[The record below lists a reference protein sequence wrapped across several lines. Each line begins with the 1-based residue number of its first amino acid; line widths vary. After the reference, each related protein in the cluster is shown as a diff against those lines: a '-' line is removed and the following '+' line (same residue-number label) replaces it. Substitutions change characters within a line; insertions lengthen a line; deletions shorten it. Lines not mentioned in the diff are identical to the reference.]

1 MGSIE
6 IDKLSPKTIIVISK
20 LVYGNQGSGTF
31 DLDDLNKAIKKL
43 GIHTD
48 FNLDVS
54 FVYEVIQLN
63 EQKFQTNTISIENL
77 ILPELQD
84 LDVEYYKT
92 YSEIVTYYYQKDL
105 QSYSKKKAIVDN
117 FFRYEGSDYVDIDYL
132 TEDDKDYGDTEYLDG
147 GISDIN

>member
-20 LVYGNQGSGTF
+20 LVYEREGTGTF
-31 DLDDLNKAIKKL
+31 DLHDLNKAIKKL
-43 GIHTD
+43 GIYTD

-77 ILPELQD
+77 ILPELKD
-84 LDVEYYKT
+84 IEVDYYKT
-92 YSEIVTYYYQKDL
+92 YSEMVTYYYKKEF
-105 QSYSKKKAIVDN
+105 QSYSKERAIVNN
-117 FFRYEGSDYVDIDYL
+117 FFRYEGSDYEDVDYMV
-132 TEDDKDYGDTEYLDG
+132 EDDKEYGDSEYMDG
-147 GISDIN
+147 GISEIT

>member
-20 LVYGNQGSGTF
+20 LVYERQGTGTF

-43 GIHTD
+43 GIYTD

-77 ILPELQD
+77 ILPELKD
-84 LDVEYYKT
+84 IEVDYYKT
-92 YSEIVTYYYQKDL
+92 YSEMVTYYYKKEF
-105 QSYSKKKAIVDN
+105 QSYSKERAIVDN
-117 FFRYEGSDYVDIDYL
+117 FFRYEGSDYEDVDYMV
-132 TEDDKDYGDTEYLDG
+132 EDDKEYGDSEYMDG
-147 GISDIN
+147 GISEIT

>member
-20 LVYGNQGSGTF
+20 LVYERQGTGTF

-43 GIHTD
+43 GIYTD

-77 ILPELQD
+77 ILPELKD
-84 LDVEYYKT
+84 IEVDYYKT
-92 YSEIVTYYYQKDL
+92 YSEMVTYYYKREFK
-105 QSYSKKKAIVDN
+105 SYSKKRAIVDN
-117 FFRYEGSDYVDIDYL
+117 FFRYEGSDYEDVDYMV
-132 TEDDKDYGDTEYLDG
+132 ENDKEYGDSEYMDG
-147 GISDIN
+147 GISEIT

>member
-43 GIHTD
+43 GIYTD

-92 YSEIVTYYYQKDL
+92 YSEIVTYYYQKDI

-117 FFRYEGSDYVDIDYL
+117 FFRYEGSDYIDIDYA
-132 TEDDKDYGDTEYLDG
+132 TEYDKDYGDSEYLDG
-147 GISDIN
+147 GINNIN

>member
-20 LVYGNQGSGTF
+20 LVYETQGTGTF

-43 GIHTD
+43 GIYTD

-77 ILPELQD
+77 ILPELKD
-84 LDVEYYKT
+84 IEVDYYKT
-92 YSEIVTYYYQKDL
+92 YSEMVTYYYKREFK
-105 QSYSKKKAIVDN
+105 SYSKKRAIVDN
-117 FFRYEGSDYVDIDYL
+117 FFRYEGSDYEDVDYMV
-132 TEDDKDYGDTEYLDG
+132 ENDKEYGDSEYMDG
-147 GISDIN
+147 GISENT

>member
-20 LVYGNQGSGTF
+20 LVYERQGTGTF

-43 GIHTD
+43 GIYTD

-77 ILPELQD
+77 ILPELKD
-84 LDVEYYKT
+84 IEVDYYKT
-92 YSEIVTYYYQKDL
+92 YSEMVTYYYKREFK
-105 QSYSKKKAIVDN
+105 SYSKKRAIVDN
-117 FFRYEGSDYVDIDYL
+117 FFRYEGSDYEDVDYMV
-132 TEDDKDYGDTEYLDG
+132 EDDKEYGDSEYMDG
-147 GISDIN
+147 GISEIT

>member
-6 IDKLSPKTIIVISK
+6 IDKLSPRTIIVISK
-20 LVYGNQGSGTF
+20 LVYERQGTGTF

-43 GIHTD
+43 GIYTD

-77 ILPELQD
+77 ILPELKD
-84 LDVEYYKT
+84 IEVDYYKT
-92 YSEIVTYYYQKDL
+92 YSEMVTYYYKKEF
-105 QSYSKKKAIVDN
+105 QSYSKKRAIVDN
-117 FFRYEGSDYVDIDYL
+117 FFSSEGSDYEDVDYMV
-132 TEDDKDYGDTEYLDG
+132 EYHKEYGDSEYMDG
-147 GISDIN
+147 GISDIT

>member
-6 IDKLSPKTIIVISK
+6 IDKLSPRTIIVISK

-43 GIHTD
+43 GIYTD

-77 ILPELQD
+77 ELAP
-84 LDVEYYKT
+84 
-92 YSEIVTYYYQKDL
+92 I
-105 QSYSKKKAIVDN
+105 
-117 FFRYEGSDYVDIDYL
+117 
-132 TEDDKDYGDTEYLDG
+132 
-147 GISDIN
+147 

>member
-6 IDKLSPKTIIVISK
+6 IDKLSPRTIIVISK
-20 LVYGNQGSGTF
+20 LVYERQGTGTF

-43 GIHTD
+43 GIYTD

-77 ILPELQD
+77 ILPELKD
-84 LDVEYYKT
+84 IEVDYYKT
-92 YSEIVTYYYQKDL
+92 YSEMVTYYYKREFK
-105 QSYSKKKAIVDN
+105 SYSKKRAIVDN
-117 FFRYEGSDYVDIDYL
+117 FFRYEGSDYEDVDYMV
-132 TEDDKDYGDTEYLDG
+132 ENDKEYGDSEYMDG
-147 GISDIN
+147 GISEIT

>member
-6 IDKLSPKTIIVISK
+6 IDKLSPRTIIVISK
-20 LVYGNQGSGTF
+20 LVYERQGTGTF

-43 GIHTD
+43 GIYTD

-77 ILPELQD
+77 ILPELKD
-84 LDVEYYKT
+84 IEVEY
-92 YSEIVTYYYQKDL
+92 I
-105 QSYSKKKAIVDN
+105 
-117 FFRYEGSDYVDIDYL
+117 DIHRGL
-132 TEDDKDYGDTEYLDG
+132 LRFVF
-147 GISDIN
+147 